1 MRRLFFC
8 VLPLFLL
15 ATALSCFSQQT
26 DIREYSVIPMFTYFS
41 TPSLNLTTRG
51 FNGDIARN
59 VRPWVSFGFDF
70 STSSGNSTIIPS
82 YLNSATQARLA
93 AMLPPGFPISA
104 VAVPYGTSITT
115 YQAGP
120 QVNIRKLRKFTFGVR
135 PALGVLHVKF
145 QANPSPASAP
155 LVAALLGGKL
165 SASDNAV
172 FYGFGGSA
180 TWEVTPHFGL
190 RFAADLAH
198 YNFFG
203 AILNGGRNTVRV
215 SVGPK
220 FSLGKNI
227 MQK

>member
-8 VLPLFLL
+8 VLIVFLL
-15 ATALSCFSQQT
+15 STAITCFSQQT
-26 DIREYSVIPMFTYFS
+26 DIRGFSVIPMFTYFS

-51 FNGDIARN
+51 FNGDVARN
-59 VRPWVSFGFDF
+59 VRPWLSFGFDF

-93 AMLPPGFPISA
+93 GMLPPGVPLSA
-104 VAVPYGTSITT
+104 VAVPYGTSIAT

-120 QVNIRKLRKFTFGVR
+120 QVNIRNLRKFTFGVR
-135 PALGVLHVKF
+135 PALGVLHAKF
-145 QANPSPASAP
+145 QATPSPASAP
-155 LVAALLGGKL
+155 LVAALMGGKL
-165 SASDNAV
+165 SSSDDAV
-172 FYGFGGSA
+172 FYGFGGSV
-180 TWEVTPHFGL
+180 TWEATPHFGL

-203 AILNGGRNTVRV
+203 NLLNGGRNTVRV

-220 FSLGKNI
+220 FSFGKNI
-227 MQK
+227 VK

>member
-8 VLPLFLL
+8 VLAFLL
-15 ATALSCFSQQT
+15 VSTALTCFSQQT

-59 VRPWVSFGFDF
+59 VRPWLTLGFDF
-70 STSSGNSTIIPS
+70 STSSGDSTLIPS
-82 YLNSATQARLA
+82 YLNAATQARLA
-93 AMLPPGFPISA
+93 HLLPPGVPASA
-104 VAVPYGTSITT
+104 VAVPYGTSIST

-145 QANPSPASAP
+145 QANPNPASAP
-155 LVAALLGGKL
+155 LVAALMGGKL

-172 FYGFGGSA
+172 FYGFGGSV
-180 TWEVTPHFGL
+180 TWEATPHFGL

-203 AILNGGRNTVRV
+203 DLLNGGRNTVRV

-220 FSLGKNI
+220 FSFGKNI
-227 MQK
+227 LQK